1 MTHIRNDINRW
12 FRKLHPIDVAFI
24 AAGIIFLGVFY
35 VAFRRDVASIAI
47 RVMVINDNIAYS
59 DAAPNNL
66 SIPALIAGDV
76 ERDELGRVDSTITNV
91 ESYRMTPDQRVTYL
105 DINTKATY
113 DPRKGTYSIHGE
125 DILFGQT
132 LTFSFS
138 HTYFKGVVVSLPG
151 LQKPFDIKSKYTIVK
166 ARNLNGGNQQYSISG
181 VPDYIASAVQPGDQV
196 VDGRGNVLAKILDV
210 SIVPAKRITE
220 TSDGQALA
228 VNDPEFKDVNYTIEL
243 ATQKLNGETYMYD
256 YNPVQVGE
264 TVPLF
269 TKNITVWPTIT
280 EIVQ

>member
-1 MTHIRNDINRW
+1 MTRINHGISRW

-35 VAFRRDVASIAI
+35 ISFRRDVASIAI
-47 RVMVINDNIAYS
+47 RIMVVNDNIVYS
-59 DAAPNNL
+59 DTAPNNL
-66 SIPALIAGDV
+66 SVPAFTVGDV

-113 DPRKGTYSIHGE
+113 DPRKRTYSIHGE

-138 HTYFKGVVVSLPG
+138 HIYFKGVVVSLPG
-151 LQKPFDIKSKYTIVK
+151 LQKPFDIKLKHTIVK
-166 ARNLNGGNQQYSISG
+166 AKNVSGGNQQYSISG
-181 VPDYIASAVQPGDQV
+181 VPDYIAAAVNPGDQV

-210 SIVPAKRITE
+210 SVVPV
-220 TSDGQALA
+220 DL
-228 VNDPEFKDVNYTIEL
+228 
-243 ATQKLNGETYMYD
+243 
-256 YNPVQVGE
+256 
-264 TVPLF
+264 
-269 TKNITVWPTIT
+269 
-280 EIVQ
+280 